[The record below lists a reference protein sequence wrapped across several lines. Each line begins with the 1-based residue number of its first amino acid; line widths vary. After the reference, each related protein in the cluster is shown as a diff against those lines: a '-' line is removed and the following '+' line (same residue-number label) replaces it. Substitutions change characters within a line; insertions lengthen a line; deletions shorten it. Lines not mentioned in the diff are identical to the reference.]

1 MAFPNFY
8 AYRVDGKAVFSR
20 SERSFMD
27 RLQEQVTEVTG
38 VGASRARILYRLG
51 ISTVEDLLTH
61 FPRDYEDYR
70 AVTHVRDV
78 VPDEELVLKVR
89 VLGTPRNFRKG
100 KYTITQVRIGDET
113 GALTAV
119 WFNQPYMAKALAK
132 DDLCLVR
139 GKVTRKYNQVQMAS
153 PAYTKLDE
161 DIEAESGIRP
171 VYKLTSGLS
180 AKVLSGMIRQALDQ
194 YDDEL
199 HEYLPLYVRR
209 DTELTDERYA
219 MHHIHFPE
227 SFEEK
232 EWSRTRLVFDEFFI
246 QQAALKRIRRTME
259 TQMAGAVL
267 HDLDI
272 GPFLKALPFELTA
285 DQQTVWTDIAHDLE
299 APYPMNRLVQ
309 GDVGSGKTAVA
320 MACLYAAFRNGMQGA
335 MMAPTEVL
343 ARQHYEEALRLLK
356 PLGIRVGYLT
366 GSLKAGERRKAYA
379 DLEQGDI
386 DVVIGTHALIQEGV
400 AFHRLGL
407 VVTDE
412 QHRFGVRQRVALT
425 EKAEAPNVL
434 VMTATPIPRTLGMI
448 LYGDMNIS
456 VIRTMPP
463 GRKPVKTYTVDSS
476 YDERLYA
483 FIRREVGSGHQV
495 YIICPAVEE
504 NEEAEHPLDLTSA
517 VEYSAYLQEEVFPDL
532 KVGLLHGQMKA
543 KDKDAVMERFASGE
557 VQILVATTVVEV
569 GVNVPNATLMIVENA
584 ERFGLAQLHQ
594 LRGRVGRGQ
603 AESYC
608 VLKTDSDKPDT
619 RKRLKVLTD
628 SNDGFHISEEDLRL
642 RGAGDLFGQ
651 RQHGLPDFKIANLYE
666 DMDILRKAQTA
677 CTLLFEKD
685 PELSGDDCYF
695 LREKI
700 DRFLERG
707 QVIGSL

>member
-1 MAFPNFY
+1 
-8 AYRVDGKAVFSR
+8 
-20 SERSFMD
+20 MD

-38 VGASRARILYRLG
+38 IGASRARILYRLG

-70 AVTHVRDV
+70 AVTHVRDI
-78 VPDEELVLKVR
+78 VPDEELVLKVK
-89 VLGTPRNFRKG
+89 VLGAPRNYRKG

-132 DDLCLVR
+132 DDLCLFR
-139 GKVTRKYNQVQMAS
+139 GKVQRKYNQVQMTA

-161 DIEAESGIRP
+161 DIEAVSGIRP
-171 VYKLTSGLS
+171 VYKLTSGIS
-180 AKVLSGMIRQALDQ
+180 AKVLSGMIHQALEQ

-199 HEYLPLYVRR
+199 HEYLPLYIRR
-209 DTELTDERYA
+209 ATELTDENYA

-232 EWSRTRLVFDEFFI
+232 EWSRTRLAFDEFFV

-259 TQMAGAVL
+259 QERVGARFS
-267 HDLDI
+267 DLDI
-272 GPFLKALPFELTA
+272 QPFLDALPFTLTE
-285 DQQTVWTDIAHDLE
+285 DQAQVWSDIAHDLA

-320 MACLYAAFRNGMQGA
+320 MACLYAAYCNGMQGA

-343 ARQHYEEALRLLK
+343 ARQHYAEAQKRLE
-356 PLGIRVGYLT
+356 PLGLRVGYLA
-366 GSLKAGERRKAYA
+366 GSLKSAERKKIYQAI
-379 DLEQGDI
+379 EEGTV

-400 AFHRLGL
+400 SFKRLGL

-456 VIRTMPP
+456 VIHTMPP

-483 FIRREVGSGHQV
+483 FIRREVSAGHQV

-517 VEYSAYLQEEVFPDL
+517 VEYQAYLQSEVFPDL
-532 KVGLLHGQMKA
+532 SVGLLHGQMKS
-543 KDKDAVMERFASGE
+543 KDKNAVMEKFASGE
-557 VQILVATTVVEV
+557 VQVLVATTVVEV
-569 GVNVPNATLMIVENA
+569 GVNVPNATLMIIENA

-628 SNDGFHISEEDLRL
+628 SNDGFYISEEDLRL

-666 DMDILRKAQTA
+666 DMEILRTAQNA

-700 DRFLERG
+700 DRFLARG
-707 QVIGSL
+707 QVLGSL

>member
-1 MAFPNFY
+1 M
-8 AYRVDGKAVFSR
+8 
-20 SERSFMD
+20 
-27 RLQEQVTEVTG
+27 
-38 VGASRARILYRLG
+38 
-51 ISTVEDLLTH
+51 
-61 FPRDYEDYR
+61 
-70 AVTHVRDV
+70 RDV

-153 PAYTKLDE
+153 PSYTKLDE

-246 QQAALKRIRRTME
+246 QQAALKRIRRAME

-272 GPFLKALPFELTA
+272 QPFLKALPFELTA
-285 DQQTVWTDIAHDLE
+285 DQQTVWADIAHDLE

-320 MACLYAAFRNGMQGA
+320 MACLYAAFHNGMQGA

-366 GSLKAGERRKAYA
+366 GSLKAAERRKVYA

-483 FIRREVGSGHQV
+483 FIRREVAAGHQV

-532 KVGLLHGQMKA
+532 NVGLLHGQMKA

-557 VQILVATTVVEV
+557 VQVLVATTVVEV

-666 DMDILRKAQTA
+666 DMEILRKAQTA